1 MMDYEG
7 LANQIMAQMRTNHE
21 YLLDVTRH
29 EDVYQLALNASVNSH
44 AQAHNI
50 NVGLRM
56 LINDAMVLKP
66 QIAEKLYEIYVR
78 SLLLDAPH
86 YVDEYLLFL
95 EHKRP
100 VEDRFYQTRRKTLKP
115 IVDAFQMLEDDEL
128 DELFVDMPPRTG
140 KSSVL
145 VFMTTHLM
153 GKRPG
158 NPNLYTSY
166 SKVITDS
173 FFNAVMEIMTDK
185 ETYCFSDVFPG
196 CGELVTNAA
205 NTTIDVGAKRHY
217 PSLTCRSIDGTLN
230 GACDVDGGFA
240 IADDLV
246 SGYEEALSKDRLAK
260 LWGKVSNNYIPRG
273 KPTTKYIWVGTRWSL
288 IDPEGMR
295 HDLLQNGSA
304 NAQRRYKVIHLPALD
319 ENDESNFDYPFK
331 KGFSTIA
338 YHQIRENF
346 ERNNDM
352 ASWLAQ
358 YMGEPIEREGTLFD
372 ASQFQYYQ
380 GDLPDTTPDRKF
392 MVIDPAFGGGDRCAG
407 IVCVQYGSIAY
418 VPAVMYN
425 PGDKRVTQPQI
436 AALAKKY
443 GCSMIQLEVN
453 KTTEGYAEGV
463 SAALKNIDYRCTVRI
478 KNSSAQT
485 SKWSRIVD
493 KAPDIRDVYIFKV
506 AQGRSQE
513 YTAFMANVYAYSP
526 YLSERGLKKQHDDAP
541 DVLAQGVEVILE
553 KSQRYTIFQRP
564 W

>member
-173 FFNAVMEIMTDK
+173 FFNAVLEIMTDK

-288 IDPEGMR
+288 TDPEGMR
-295 HDLLQNGSA
+295 LDLLQNGSA
-304 NAQRRYKVIHLPALD
+304 NAQRRYKVVHLPALD

-352 ASWLAQ
+352 ASWQAQ

-372 ASQFQYYQ
+372 ASQFSYFV
-380 GDLPDTTPDRKF
+380 GEIEEKPDRTF
-392 MVIDPAFGGGDRCAG
+392 VAIDPAFGGGDYCAG
-407 IVCVQYGSIAY
+407 IVCKQYGAIAY
-418 VPAVMYN
+418 VVDVIFN
-425 PGDKRVTQPQI
+425 NGDKRVTQPQI
-436 AALAKKY
+436 AMKAKKY
-443 GCSMIQLEVN
+443 KATTIQIEVN
-453 KTTEGYAEGV
+453 RSTEGYAEGLQK
-463 SAALKNIDYRCTVRI
+463 ALKDVGYHCTVRT
-478 KNSSAQT
+478 KNSSNQGV
-485 SKWSRIVD
+485 KYIRIVE
-493 KAPDIRDVYIFKV
+493 KAPDIRDVYVFRN
-506 AQGRSQE
+506 AFGRSKE
-513 YTAFMANVYAYSP
+513 YDAFMANVYAYSP
-526 YLSERGLKKQHDDAP
+526 YLGEKGLKKQHDDAP
-541 DVLAQGVEVILE
+541 DVLAQGVDIILE